1 MAQEFLAA
9 GLYQPAMASLRRGR
23 RMKEYLLVSAIE
35 LLLFF
40 FFFHSSSLFFMLKL
54 EILSI

>member
-1 MAQEFLAA
+1 
-9 GLYQPAMASLRRGR
+9 
-23 RMKEYLLVSAIE
+23 MKEYILVSAIE